1 MTRIEKIQEMLNGD
15 PHDSFLNHALAMEN
29 IKEGEHQEAISILS
43 ALLLRDPGYVGSYYH
58 LAKLYELT
66 NQPALA
72 EATYES
78 GLQMAQKANDK
89 HSFNELRSALDEL
102 IS

>member
-1 MTRIEKIQEMLNGD
+1 MTRLEKIKEMLNGD

-29 IKEGEHQEAISILS
+29 IKEGKHQVAISILS
-43 ALLLRDPGYVGSYYH
+43 VLLLRNPDYVGSYYH

-66 NQPALA
+66 DQFKLA
-72 EATYES
+72 EETYEA
-78 GLQMAQKANDK
+78 GLLMAKKDNDK